1 MSNAY
6 VNLSGVAGNNS
17 SEKYFQLE
25 DVGKQLG
32 KAVVP
37 HIIVG
42 EGVPY
47 ALPDKSK
54 GPQEEGEQ
62 YMRPNESSKDD
73 VSEKYFHLKDVLNN

>member
-1 MSNAY
+1 MTSAS
-6 VNLSGVAGNNS
+6 VNLPVSGVAGDNV
-17 SEKYFQLE
+17 SEKYFLLE

-42 EGVPY
+42 EGGVAY
-47 ALPDKSK
+47 ALPYKPK

-62 YMRPNESSKDD
+62 
-73 VSEKYFHLKDVLNN
+73 